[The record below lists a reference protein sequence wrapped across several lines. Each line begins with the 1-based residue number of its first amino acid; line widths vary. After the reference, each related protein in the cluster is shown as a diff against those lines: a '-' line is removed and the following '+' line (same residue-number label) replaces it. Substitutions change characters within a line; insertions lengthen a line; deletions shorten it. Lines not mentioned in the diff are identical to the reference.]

1 MTHSLEVT
9 SRIDPLFWSDL
20 SKWPPFSKLSWI
32 SCELRNFIYFIS
44 YSDKL
49 SQFHTVE
56 RQIAETEQIIET
68 LYIKMK
74 NEDETCRQHIQVYA
88 KENNTLMLQIRRYEG
103 LDLNLFIKIS
113 FLKILNILSRKLKIL
128 IFRSVSDGALSTYN
142 ETGSWIRI
150 WNNHNCKFFSIEIV
164 SFKIELW
171 NQ

>member
-1 MTHSLEVT
+1 M
-9 SRIDPLFWSDL
+9 
-20 SKWPPFSKLSWI
+20 LSWI

-150 WNNHNCKFFSIEIV
+150 WNNHNCKCRSIEIL

>member
-1 MTHSLEVT
+1 MT
-9 SRIDPLFWSDL
+9 SRISD
-20 SKWPPFSKLSWI
+20 KLI
-32 SCELRNFIYFIS
+32 NFLYFIS

-113 FLKILNILSRKLKIL
+113 FLKILNIISRNLKIL

-142 ETGSWIRI
+142 EAGSSIRI
-150 WNNHNCKFFSIEIV
+150 
-164 SFKIELW
+164 
-171 NQ
+171 